1 MINKKKV
8 RKGSKTSR
16 LVKVLTA
23 SLVLNPALYMLT
35 FEKAFVEAVS
45 TASYKAPYVSKALP
59 NFHTGVGIP
68 LTLNLNEYFDG
79 INSYSVSA
87 SNLTG
92 FTATINGSSL
102 ILTNTR
108 TGTATVSVTGTAANG
123 GTVSDTFDVAVIPE
137 SLDKDGNG
145 QVDISEIVSYAGSH
159 SMTRDILQDTLSFIV
174 PQKLTSP
181 NTAPKSLDTS
191 ITVYKNSPTTLSP
204 ADLFSDED
212 ALIIVNN
219 SISLSPTGYAT
230 VNATNNQLTVTALQ
244 HGSTIMDI
252 AVRDGRGGKAS
263 NRYNITVGNRAPIF
277 TGSDVTVTTNTY
289 SPTID
294 LHTLFNDPDGDPLQ
308 FGTVQVSS
316 SSPNPPVQLVRT
328 DDTFKLYGIAT
339 GSATVTAN
347 ASDAYGGMTTGS
359 FNVTVT
365 NATYVNHPPQYNSA
379 SNKLVN
385 RVIDPSIESNAY
397 NPFTIDLTNA
407 FTDPD
412 NDNLTY
418 SVASSTA
425 SIAAAS
431 ISGNLLTVTPQGAAH
446 GKTTVTVTANDNRG
460 GIVSYGFDV
469 LFNSVPTFTGSLVPS
484 SYSIQHTMNA
494 IAYIGGFHDADNDNL
509 VYSAISDLGDSLS
522 VTTALSSSGAR
533 AYISGLSRGTHTVT
547 LTATDPFGGNRTAS
561 FSVEVKN
568 NAPMVKRPISVING
582 QSVAIVADDIF
593 NDIDGDSMSLTAFQ
607 SISTSGLVTTSFAS
621 GTLYVTGIGVGSGS
635 IAVTVND
642 YHGGVITTEYGYTPI
657 PEGLELPFKVY
668 NPLPDVQTSPNL
680 TKKLDLSSYFS
691 EFTSFTV
698 VSSDSNIAQVS
709 GPLGTDYN
717 LTAGSTMGTATITVK
732 AYDSYGEALTTT
744 FQFNVSPP

>member
-8 RKGSKTSR
+8 RKGPKTSR

-59 NFHTGVGIP
+59 NFHTGVGTP

-92 FTATINGSSL
+92 FTATISGSSL

-108 TGTATVSVTGTAANG
+108 TGTATVNVTGTAANG
-123 GTVSDTFDVAVIPE
+123 GTVSDTFDVAVVPD

-159 SMTRDILQDTLSFIV
+159 PMTRDILQDTLSFIV

-191 ITVYKNSPTTLSP
+191 ITVYKNSPITLSP

-212 ALIIVNN
+212 ALTIENN
-219 SISLSPTGYAT
+219 SISLSPAGYAT
-230 VNATNNQLTVTALQ
+230 GNVINNQLTVTALQ

-252 AVRDGRGGKAS
+252 AVMDGRGGKAS
-263 NRYNITVGNRAPIF
+263 NRYNVTVGNRAPIF

-316 SSPNPPVQLVRT
+316 APNTPVQLVRT
-328 DDTFKLYGIAT
+328 NDTFKLYGTAT

-347 ASDAYGGMTTGS
+347 ASDAYGGMTIGS

-379 SNKLVN
+379 LNKLVN
-385 RVIDPSIESNAY
+385 RTIDPSIESNAY
-397 NPFTIDLTNA
+397 YPFTIDLTNA

-412 NDNLTY
+412 NDSLTY

-425 SIAAAS
+425 SIAVAS
-431 ISGNLLTVTPQGAAH
+431 ISGNLLTVTPQAAAH

-469 LFNSVPTFTGSLVPS
+469 LFNSAPTFTGSLVSLP
-484 SYSIQHTMNA
+484 YSIQHMEPA
-494 IAYIGGFHDADNDNL
+494 IVSIAGFDDADDAKNL
-509 VYSAISDLGDSLS
+509 LNYSAMSDLDGSLS
-522 VTTALSSSGAR
+522 VTTAISSSSAK
-533 AYISGLSRGTHTVT
+533 AYINGLSRRTHTVT
-547 LTATDPFGGNRTAS
+547 LTATDPYGGNRTAG
-561 FSVEVKN
+561 FTVEVKN
-568 NAPMVKRPISVING
+568 NAPTVKRPISVING
-582 QSVAIVADDIF
+582 ESVAIVASDIF

-607 SISTSGLVTTSFAS
+607 GISTSGLVTASFGS
-621 GTLYVTGIGVGSGS
+621 GTLHVTGIGVGSGS
-635 IAVTVND
+635 VLVTVKDNL
-642 YHGGVITTEYGYTPI
+642 GAELTTTNYGEADLRVT
-657 PEGLELPFKVY
+657 VY
-668 NPLPDVQTSPNL
+668 NPLPNIQSGTNMMREFNPTN
-680 TKKLDLSSYFS
+680 YFS
-691 EFTSFTV
+691 GFTSFTV
-698 VSSDSNIAQVS
+698 VSSDSNVAQVS
-709 GPLGTDYN
+709 GPDGPSYYFQSGGSV
-717 LTAGSTMGTATITVK
+717 GSTTITVK
-732 AYDSYGEALTTT
+732 AYDSYGEALTAT
-744 FQFNVSPP
+744 FEFMVMTPP

>member
-8 RKGSKTSR
+8 RKGPKTSR

-59 NFHTGVGIP
+59 NFHTGVGTP

-92 FTATINGSSL
+92 FTATISGSSL

-108 TGTATVSVTGTAANG
+108 TGTTTVNVTGTAANG
-123 GTVSDTFDVAVIPE
+123 GTVSDTFDVAVVPE

-145 QVDISEIVSYAGSH
+145 QVDIGEIVAYAGSRP
-159 SMTRDILQDTLSFIV
+159 MTREILHETLNFIV

-181 NTAPKSLDTS
+181 NTAPKAQDTS

-204 ADLFSDED
+204 TDLFSDED
-212 ALIIVNN
+212 ALTIDNN

-230 VNATNNQLTVTALQ
+230 GNVTNNQLTVTALQ
-244 HGSTIMDI
+244 HGSTVLDI
-252 AVRDGRGGKAS
+252 AVMDGRGGKAS
-263 NRYNITVGNRAPIF
+263 NRYNVTVGNRAPVF

-308 FGTVQVSS
+308 FGTLQVSS
-316 SSPNPPVQLVRT
+316 SSPNTPVQLVRT
-328 DDTFKLYGIAT
+328 NDTFRLYGTAT

-385 RVIDPSIESNAY
+385 RTIDPSIESNAY

-418 SVASSTA
+418 SVASSSA

-431 ISGNLLTVTPQGAAH
+431 ISGNLLTVTPQTAAH

-460 GIVSYGFDV
+460 EIVSYGFDL
-469 LFNSVPTFTGSLVPS
+469 LFNSPPTFTGSLVSLP
-484 SYSIQHTMNA
+484 YSIQHMEPA
-494 IAYIGGFHDADNDNL
+494 IVSIAGFDDADDAKNL
-509 VYSAISDLGDSLS
+509 LNYTAMSDLDGALI
-522 VTTALSSSGAR
+522 VTTAISSSSAK
-533 AYISGLSRGTHTVT
+533 AYINGLSRGTHTVT

-561 FSVEVKN
+561 FTVEVKN
-568 NAPMVKRPISVING
+568 NAPMVKRPISVIDG
-582 QSVAIVADDIF
+582 ESVAIVANDIF

-607 SISTSGLVTTSFAS
+607 GISTSGLVTASFAS
-621 GTLYVTGIGVGSGS
+621 GTLYVTGIGVDSGLVF
-635 IAVTVND
+635 VTVKD
-642 YHGGVITTEYGYTPI
+642 SLGAELITTNYG
-657 PEGLELPFKVY
+657 EADLPVTVY
-668 NPLPDVQTSPNL
+668 NPLPNILTDPNM
-680 TKKLDLSSYFS
+680 TKKFNPSSYFS
-691 EFTSFTV
+691 GFTSFTV
-698 VSSDSNIAQVS
+698 VSSDPNVAQVS
-709 GPLGTDYN
+709 GPAGTDYN
-717 LTAGSTMGTATITVK
+717 LTAGSTIGDTTTITVK
-732 AYDSYGEALTTT
+732 AYDSYGEALTAT
-744 FQFNVSPP
+744 FQFKIMPPPA